1 MQNKIEIQKNIG
13 ASPSGKA
20 AGFGPAISEV
30 RILPPQPINS
40 LKGEFFVGKT
50 KIHKSRNEDSLS
62 TTQIIFFYI
71 YLRRFG
77 VVLRLFFRRSLP
89 NSSNSRNCRNYDAF
103 PQQIPL
109 RRCSLPYFYEA
120 MCHRY

>member
-40 LKGEFFVGKT
+40 LQGEFFVALLFVQLPMWRIYKT
-50 KIHKSRNEDSLS
+50 E
-62 TTQIIFFYI
+62 
-71 YLRRFG
+71 
-77 VVLRLFFRRSLP
+77 
-89 NSSNSRNCRNYDAF
+89 
-103 PQQIPL
+103 
-109 RRCSLPYFYEA
+109 YFV
-120 MCHRY
+120 

>member
-40 LKGEFFVGKT
+40 PQGGFFVAVFIRLMYGVY
-50 KIHKSRNEDSLS
+50 IIVLQVENFRLRNENL
-62 TTQIIFFYI
+62 TYKLT
-71 YLRRFG
+71 
-77 VVLRLFFRRSLP
+77 
-89 NSSNSRNCRNYDAF
+89 
-103 PQQIPL
+103 
-109 RRCSLPYFYEA
+109 CSLRKSVSLNEK
-120 MCHRY
+120 